1 MIGILHT
8 ADLHIDSP
16 FKGDSSSSL
25 RQQDLRDTFE
35 AIVALAKAN
44 NTKLLLISGDLFDN
58 EFVTS
63 QTIKFL
69 VSVMTNANEIR
80 FFISPGNHDYYSVN
94 SVFALGSFPLNVYI
108 FKKDEIECVE
118 IEELNAC
125 IYGFAACSPHSTNRF
140 LKDFCVKDKSKIN
153 IMLFHGNLLASN
165 VNDNFYPLSED
176 EIKSTGLD
184 YLALGHIHSFSG
196 IKSVGDTFYAYPGCP
211 EGRGFDE
218 LGAKGVI
225 LGFVGKGRHSLS
237 FVPVSKRKYEIF
249 NADITGIKDFFEL
262 KNKMCDILSVCD
274 KSVIARVVLT
284 GKISSDFM
292 IDTNVMASYFTDVF
306 SLEIK
311 DLTTYE
317 EDIENYMNENTLRG
331 LFVKKLSEKLQNANE
346 EEKLLLNKALRFGL
360 LALNGEE
367 VVGLDN

>member
-1 MIGILHT
+1 MISILHT
-8 ADLHIDSP
+8 ADIHIDSP

-35 AIVALAKAN
+35 AIVALAKN
-44 NTKLLLISGDLFDN
+44 NSTKLLLISGDLFDN
-58 EFVTS
+58 EYVTS

-69 VSVMTNANEIR
+69 VSVMTSAAEIR

-94 SVFALGSFPLNVYI
+94 SVFALGSFPPNVHI
-108 FKKDEIECVE
+108 FKREEIECVE

-125 IYGFAACSPHSTNRF
+125 IYGFAACSPHSDHRF
-140 LKDFCVKDKSKIN
+140 LKDFSVKDKSKIN
-153 IMLFHGNLLASN
+153 IMLFHGNLLSSN
-165 VNDNFYPLSED
+165 VSDNFYPLSED
-176 EIKSTGLD
+176 EIKNSGLD
-184 YLALGHIHSFSG
+184 YLALGHIHGFSH

-225 LGFVGKGRHSLS
+225 MGLVGKGRHNLS
-237 FVPVSKRKYEIF
+237 FVPVSKRRYEIF
-249 NADITGIKDFFEL
+249 NLDITGIDDFLAL
-262 KNKMCDILSVCD
+262 KNKISEVLSGSN

-292 IDTNVMASYFTDVF
+292 INTDVMASYFTDIF

-317 EDIENYMNENTLRG
+317 EDIEKFTNENTLRG
-331 LFVKKLSEKLQNANE
+331 LFVKKLAERLKNANE

-367 VVGLDN
+367 VTGLEH